1 MYDQIVGKKD
11 GMVSVRV
18 YMDTPDNPYYFQ
30 NESTIKNISDDKA
43 EGSNIVYQDNSL
55 VERIVTKDDMLSG
68 SDNVFIRAQMINQA
82 KRKLIQRKQ

>member
-43 EGSNIVYQDNSL
+43 EGSNIVY
-55 VERIVTKDDMLSG
+55 
-68 SDNVFIRAQMINQA
+68 
-82 KRKLIQRKQ
+82 